1 MVVLE
6 QLGLASAPRALQ
18 FAELT
23 GSPVR
28 PRQQTAGLVRAPVS
42 CQLHHCPDA
51 QVARPQLTSD
61 ERRRSPAESSSAL
74 LTELY

>member
-1 MVVLE
+1 MVLE

-28 PRQQTAGLVRAPVS
+28 PWQQTAGLIRAPR
-42 CQLHHCPDA
+42 L
-51 QVARPQLTSD
+51 L
-61 ERRRSPAESSSAL
+61 SPPPL
-74 LTELY
+74 P